1 MSSAI
6 VAAADGEEQRKSS
19 GRRRTM
25 ATWTKG
31 KDRRNRNEFGRQ
43 RCQWVW
49 DESAINGLE
58 GDGASNG
65 SLGKLVA
72 VDDGIVGEDIVV
84 LGLLAVLLAGKITA
98 GAMLAVNLLSV
109 LLAF

>member
-31 KDRRNRNEFGRQ
+31 KDRRNRDEFGRQ
-43 RCQWVW
+43 RCQWVN
-49 DESAINGLE
+49 EGANGLE

-65 SLGKLVA
+65 SLGKLVAA

-84 LGLLAVLLAGKITA
+84 LGLLAVLLAGKMA
-98 GAMLAVNLLSV
+98 LGAILDLLSV